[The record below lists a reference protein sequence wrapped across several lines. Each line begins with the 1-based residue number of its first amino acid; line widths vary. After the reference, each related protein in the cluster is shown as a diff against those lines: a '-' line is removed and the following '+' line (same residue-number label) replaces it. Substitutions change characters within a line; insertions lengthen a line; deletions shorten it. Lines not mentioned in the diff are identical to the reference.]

1 MNGYSGIPFVTSLR
15 HPQLIVDSPPPPIP
29 TNLVYL
35 IDILTCSN
43 FQHGGLEYHLRKKLI
58 ELNSSPKC

>member
-1 MNGYSGIPFVTSLR
+1 MNGYSGIPVVMLLPD
-15 HPQLIVDSPPPPIP
+15 PQLIADFSS
-29 TNLVYL
+29 TSLVYL

-58 ELNSSPKC
+58 ELNS